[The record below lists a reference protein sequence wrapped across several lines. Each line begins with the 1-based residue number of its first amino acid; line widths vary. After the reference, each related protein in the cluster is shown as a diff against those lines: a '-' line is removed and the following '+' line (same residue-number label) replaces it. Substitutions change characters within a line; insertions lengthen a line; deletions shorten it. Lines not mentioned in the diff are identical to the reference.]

1 MRDCSVEA
9 PACMPTDQGRAV
21 DHWHD
26 TGDCGTGAGAY
37 LFFFGFFIMVFC
49 VFLNLFVAI
58 VLDTFIMFQSTSKDS
73 SEDNQ
78 GLSINEDDFNTFK
91 DNWVGLDPDS
101 TGYISR

>member
-1 MRDCSVEA
+1 
-9 PACMPTDQGRAV
+9 
-21 DHWHD
+21 
-26 TGDCGTGAGAY
+26 
-37 LFFFGFFIMVFC
+37 MVFC